1 MPLNKN
7 SKNSLWLS
15 SQYTVMLVLSL
26 IGLKLNLLTLGS
38 QVFSI
43 WVLLF
48 SIWGVGSAVDFG
60 FGISTVKF
68 VAQYK
73 SDYAKVNKIISTCF
87 FLFFVLGVVIAV
99 MGCFVAELVYI
110 GNPKIVPHN
119 LITQARTICLLSGA
133 IFYVQYLT
141 IVFRSILEGHEDF
154 VRTSKIAIANS
165 LLIFVCVIVV
175 YCFHLTAALLA
186 VFYLVAAVVQLFVF
200 LFFFRAFYK
209 HLSIGFV
216 HVNVATFKEIWKFS
230 ISVQATFFL
239 GSLID
244 PITKYLLGT
253 YSENKLIPPYEIA
266 KRFTL
271 AVSGL
276 FSFAFKNTLPNVSKL
291 SGKQEQVTFLF
302 LDGVGVSRNGISF
315 SGLFFGVFPI
325 VFTLIFTFF
334 YGYKESAVIFM
345 ILGLAESVN
354 NAGYILYVFILGIGK
369 SSFLGVLQAVNII
382 VISAVLII
390 GLLIFRNS
398 LALFGYY
405 VSVLGVNLA
414 MLLYIRKQV
423 GISVLSFYRKTGF
436 WKIFCLNIVMLASIF
451 VYFVKP
457 DALIA
462 SQMLT
467 AAFCVWLFWKDILG
481 IFAFS
486 RNVLKNSVAG

>member
-1 MPLNKN
+1 MLLDKN

-15 SQYTVMLVLSL
+15 SQYSLILVFSL

-48 SIWGVGSAVDFG
+48 SIWGVGSAIDFG

-73 SDYAKVNKIISTCF
+73 SDHAKVNKIISTSL
-87 FLFFVLGVVIAV
+87 FLFIALGIVIA
-99 MGCFVAELVYI
+99 MLGCFVAELIYI
-110 GNPKIVPHN
+110 GNPKIVPRK
-119 LITQARTICLLSGA
+119 LAAPAQTICLLSGA

-154 VRTSKIAIANS
+154 VLTSKIAIANS
-165 LLIFVCVIVV
+165 LFVFVCVIIANLSHFSV
-175 YCFHLTAALLA
+175 ALLGIL
-186 VFYLVAAVVQLFVF
+186 YLIAAVVQLFVF
-200 LFFFRAFYK
+200 LISFKMYYR
-209 HLSIGFV
+209 HLSIGFT
-216 HVNVATFKEIWKFS
+216 HVNVATFKEICKFS

-244 PITKYLLGT
+244 PITKYLIGNF
-253 YSENKLIPPYEIA
+253 SENRLIPPYEIA

-271 AVSGL
+271 AISGL

-291 SGKQEQVTFLF
+291 SGKPEQVNFLF
-302 LDGVGVSRNGISF
+302 LDGVSVSRNGISF

-325 VFTLIFTFF
+325 AFSLIFTFF
-334 YGYKESAVIFM
+334 YGYKESIIIFL

-354 NAGYILYVFILGIGK
+354 TAGYVLYVFILGIGK
-369 SSFLGVLQAVNII
+369 SLFLGFLQALNII
-382 VISAVLII
+382 VIAGLLIV
-390 GLLIFRNS
+390 GLLIFKNS

-405 VSVLGVNLA
+405 VSVVGANLA
-414 MLLYIRKQV
+414 MLFYIRKQV
-423 GISVLSFYRKTGF
+423 GISVLSFYRKAGF
-436 WKIFCLNIVMLASIF
+436 WKLCCLSIVMLCNIF

-457 DALIA
+457 DALIVF
-462 SQMLT
+462 QTLT
-467 AAFCVWLFWKDILG
+467 SVFCIWLFWRDIQS

-486 RNVLKNSVAG
+486 RNLLKDSVA